1 MKHTLLSIA
10 LSLQAG
16 IAAMAATNDVAS
28 PDGRLVVTVGDE
40 GGRIFYSVKYDGK
53 PMIEKS
59 SLGLKAN
66 IGDFSTGLRERAVST
81 KQTDTTYTMRGTKA
95 SKVRYV
101 ANQMGI
107 IYENAGKDLMTVTF
121 NVSDNDVAFRYTF
134 PQQGETACM
143 VVESEAWAVDGIH
156 KPAGRPDDRLEAH
169 KTQLR
174 RGLLGR
180 RAAHRQV
187 AVRAGLRVPGAV
199 PRGRRRLGAT

>member
-143 VVESEAWAVDGIH
+143 VVESEATAFRGS
-156 KPAGRPDDRLEAH
+156 
-169 KTQLR
+169 R
-174 RGLLGR
+174 R
-180 RAAHRQV
+180 HS
-187 AVRAGLRVPGAV
+187 
-199 PRGRRRLGAT
+199 